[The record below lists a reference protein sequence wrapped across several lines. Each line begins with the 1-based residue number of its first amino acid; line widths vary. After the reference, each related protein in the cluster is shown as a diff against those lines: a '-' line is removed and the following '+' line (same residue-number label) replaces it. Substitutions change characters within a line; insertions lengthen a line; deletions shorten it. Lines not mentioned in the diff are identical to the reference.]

1 MLLVRHTYGRLNW
14 ELPGGASEPGETL
27 AETALRE
34 LKEETGL
41 LGQAKSL
48 VAVYYKQEDDSHHV
62 VFRCEV
68 SDGAAPTPS
77 SPEISACSFWPP
89 SELPRPI
96 SDFTVQRIEH
106 AAAVR
111 VSSENQ
117 TNAMV
122 RPAETRS
129 VRRARPRT
137 AAPRAPGGRSCSAAA
152 AADLEFRPRSPSR
165 ARPDDKA
172 RVTRRSA

>member
-1 MLLVRHTYGRLNW
+1 VHWRPRLIGAAAAVFDEAGRVLLVRHTYGRFNW
-14 ELPGGASEPGETL
+14 ELPGGASEPGETF

-41 LGQAKSL
+41 LGEAKSL

-68 SDGAAPTPS
+68 SDGVAPTPS

-96 SDFTVQRIEH
+96 SDFTVQRIE
-106 AAAVR
+106 
-111 VSSENQ
+111 Q
-117 TNAMV
+117 
-122 RPAETRS
+122 
-129 VRRARPRT
+129 
-137 AAPRAPGGRSCSAAA
+137 AAA
-152 AADLEFRPRSPSR
+152 ATRGLELVVVAPLRWLE
-165 ARPDDKA
+165 
-172 RVTRRSA
+172 